1 MYSYFGTDVSA
12 ASVIQAYM
20 GDQVEKNYQFQ
31 VPVTLLR
38 EIRAYNTPYSNWV
51 SNWTQ

>member
-1 MYSYFGTDVSA
+1 MYTYFETNVSTA
-12 ASVIQAYM
+12 AVIKAYM

-38 EIRAYNTPYSNWV
+38 EIRAYHTSDSNWV
-51 SNWTQ
+51 SN

>member
-1 MYSYFGTDVSA
+1 MYSYFGTDVSRA
-12 ASVIQAYM
+12 AVIKAYV
-20 GDQVEKNYQFQ
+20 GDQMKKNYQFQ

-38 EIRAYNTPYSNWV
+38 EIRAYHTSDSKWV